1 MKSTALLG
9 TGLRPLAMLNIA
21 AHSVTFSYTVS
32 RFLLYLIHLYYN
44 FYRLFF
50 SRPFLIFWSERE
62 ASDFMT
68 VKTTTTEKSRSN
80 NSLKIWRL
88 DEDSGAEVERR
99 GQRGGKLR
107 RRQEVRLSA
116 TEGVT
121 KGREENLDLFHKYG
135 WAKVRCCPY
144 YPFMWTRSMTIRVV
158 KPLIPREQNRVVC
171 QRTLDLCSGNQVRI
185 LVRSSSTGTK
195 KILRLYSPTLDNT
208 ATLPQSAHERFL
220 LSTL

>member
-9 TGLRPLAMLNIA
+9 TGLRPLATLFIA
-21 AHSVTFSYTVS
+21 AHSVSFSYTLS

-50 SRPFLIFWSERE
+50 SRTSLTFWNERE
-62 ASDFMT
+62 TLDFMP
-68 VKTTTTEKSRSN
+68 VKTTTTEKSWSN
-80 NSLKIWRL
+80 NILKMWRL
-88 DEDSGAEVERR
+88 HEDTGAEVERR
-99 GQRGGKLR
+99 GERGGKLG

-116 TEGVT
+116 TEKIQWCY

-135 WAKVRCCPY
+135 WAKIRCYPY
-144 YPFMWTRSMTIRVV
+144 MWTRSMTIV
-158 KPLIPREQNRVVC
+158 KPVIMREHNPVVC

-185 LVRSSSTGTK
+185 LVRSPSTWTK
-195 KILRLYSPTLDNT
+195 SFCDFTRSLVDNT
-208 ATLPQSAHERFL
+208 AILPQSALERFL